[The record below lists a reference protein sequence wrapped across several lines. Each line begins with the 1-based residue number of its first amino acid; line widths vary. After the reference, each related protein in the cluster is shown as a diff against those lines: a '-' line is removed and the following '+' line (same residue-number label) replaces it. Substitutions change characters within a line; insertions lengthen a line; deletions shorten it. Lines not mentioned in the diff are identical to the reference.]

1 MPRKH
6 HHRTPTVS
14 EAVRDGAAIVDP
26 GDADDAIMALYEIYE
41 DDDRPVTAVE
51 DLAGTLVA
59 TAEGIDPEGDDG
71 AVLAAAAAAA
81 WVGMNPRDRNEDHES
96 TTSCARACA
105 WPSAKSRRR
114 SAITSAAAESPL
126 GRPSRSGTGAAPPL
140 CTSRWTGALPLIR
153 RPPGQ
158 MVRGLFAQGW
168 NSISLKPFASKKEIV
183 GLPSRPTMWP

>member
-1 MPRKH
+1 MPESS

-14 EAVRDGAAIVDP
+14 GAVRDGAAIVDP

-81 WVGMNPRDRNEDHES
+81 WIGLNPRDRNEDHNVDHVLREGVRM
-96 TTSCARACA
+96 AFGKKVPPQVERYLA
-105 WPSAKSRRR
+105 SR
-114 SAITSAAAESPL
+114 
-126 GRPSRSGTGAAPPL
+126 G
-140 CTSRWTGALPLIR
+140 IR
-153 RPPGQ
+153 D
-158 MVRGLFAQGW
+158 
-168 NSISLKPFASKKEIV
+168 
-183 GLPSRPTMWP
+183 

>member
-1 MPRKH
+1 MPESS

-51 DLAGTLVA
+51 DLAGTFVA

-81 WVGMNPRDRNEDHES
+81 WVGLNPRDRNEDHNVDHVLREGVRM
-96 TTSCARACA
+96 AFG
-105 WPSAKSRRR
+105 KK
-114 SAITSAAAESPL
+114 
-126 GRPSRSGTGAAPPL
+126 APPQVKDYL
-140 CTSRWTGALPLIR
+140 SGRG
-153 RPPGQ
+153 
-158 MVRGLFAQGW
+158 VRD
-168 NSISLKPFASKKEIV
+168 
-183 GLPSRPTMWP
+183 